1 MIEEW
6 RPIKGYEGLYE
17 VSNTGLVRNVVKG
30 RYLKPGFDK
39 NGYLKCVL
47 SKGGKQRTVYIHR
60 LVATAFIPNPDGL
73 PQVNHRDED
82 KTRNVVDNLEWCTS
96 KYNVNYGSAQER
108 RVQKNIENGNYSGS
122 KTADSREYKRLYMR
136 EYRKRN
142 KEYNDKQREYMRE
155 YMREYWKK
163 NKEMIMERNKEYL
176 KEYRKKNRE
185 RINEKNRERMR
196 EYMKEYRSKKKE

>member
-108 RVQKNIENGNYSGS
+108 RVQTNIDNGNYSGI
-122 KTADSREYKRLYMR
+122 KTADRREYARLYMR

-142 KEYNDKQREYMRE
+142 REKVKEYNDR
-155 YMREYWKK
+155 
-163 NKEMIMERNKEYL
+163 
-176 KEYRKKNRE
+176 NRE
-185 RINEKNRERMR
+185 RINERMR
-196 EYMKEYRSKKKE
+196 EYMKEYREKKFCRILIKRK

>member
-122 KTADSREYKRLYMR
+122 KTADIREYKRLYMR